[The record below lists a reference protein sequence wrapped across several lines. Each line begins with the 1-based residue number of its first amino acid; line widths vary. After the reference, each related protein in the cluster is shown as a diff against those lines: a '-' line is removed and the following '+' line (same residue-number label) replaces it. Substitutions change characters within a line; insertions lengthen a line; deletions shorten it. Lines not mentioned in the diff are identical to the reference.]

1 VDFPGDTTTLQFRLT
16 HANLGGDDRLTVS
29 SLSGGD
35 DGGWGDDIDK
45 DDDACGWEVRWAEVE
60 IVNLPEPSTYALLGA
75 CLSLAILMWRRR

>member
-1 VDFPGDTTTLQFRLT
+1 
-16 HANLGGDDRLTVS
+16 LTVS

-35 DGGWGDDIDK
+35 DGGWGDDGDWDDDKDK
-45 DDDACGWEVRWAEVE
+45 DDNACGWEVRWAEVE